1 MAFIIPGCINCG
13 LPIMLL
19 LFGLV
24 GLQRYLLAVAF
35 PKISDHPKLY
45 IEGIFLMLTFVI
57 GLIEYLFIRTW
68 FIIVTWLGIFILSS
82 PWWLVWYCRFIK
94 SEEKKLQ
101 EKKLHL
107 RPPVHVQEPTPV
119 QKEENLE
126 VQSGRNWTKY
136 LYATSYNSYSYYI
149 C

>member
-19 LFGLV
+19 LCGLV
-24 GLQRYLLAVAF
+24 GLQMYLLGVAF
-35 PKISDHPKLY
+35 PKMINHPNSIFLY
-45 IEGIFLMLTFVI
+45 YGGILLMLTFVI

-68 FIIVTWLGIFILSS
+68 FIIVIWFGILALSS
-82 PWWLVWYCRFIK
+82 ACFIGFMN
-94 SEEKKLQ
+94 SEVKKLQ

-107 RPPVHVQEPTPV
+107 RPPVQVQEPTPV

-126 VQSGRNWTKY
+126 VESGRNWTKY